1 MFGVVHVIN
10 LYLHIHNLK
19 MIENKELC
27 CSVALQQPL
36 NQQPEDS
43 SSSDQTVS
51 SSDLSEVNGVTAA
64 ER

>member
-1 MFGVVHVIN
+1 MFGVVQVIN

-43 SSSDQTVS
+43 SSS
-51 SSDLSEVNGVTAA
+51 SDLFEVNGVTAA